1 MRGSQGARHQAPV
14 HAEGG
19 GPETLAV
26 QMAHVRRYWWLVLG
40 VVVLSVVGAALSAHR
55 TPTTFTGRSSLIV
68 ASNDRSPDQDAVL
81 VQGYVAYF
89 NDPAY
94 QSRLLRKANAA
105 PDVTVSARAAAA
117 SPIMLIDATSGDPR
131 SAQAAA
137 ATLASIFRSD
147 INRARERQIAAE
159 IVSLQR
165 QIKETLAPGGQ
176 VAGGGSAETA
186 ITQVQDRILQLKAD
200 RVDLL
205 QVLQRY
211 VGVSQNSPRLSTNIL
226 LALVG
231 GLVIGALA
239 AMAVGRLSN
248 RPDTSV
254 DLSEQ
259 LVIDPLVEF
268 PPPEGTSRAEEQRAL
283 RVRQLAN
290 IVRARLLSPPVV
302 AVTGLAAG
310 NGAATVAMALARQW
324 AEEGRPTLLVRA
336 TADTGRSRL
345 ESDLREQER
354 PESTDLLPGALGVT
368 LNRWITAGPVQGMW
382 VLEPPAQHP
391 GGPQEPSGDDIQDL
405 LADTASSETLVVLE
419 TSPVTQSER
428 AQDLC
433 AAAGRTLLAVEAPDT
448 RVDGIAE
455 AVSLLE
461 VSNAGLLG
469 TVLLRTSARPLG
481 HRPDSRPRDA
491 TRSEPGPGFMDHE
504 PAHGSEERRAA
515 DAIGDP
521 PSGDGDPTP
530 QEPVGRGEM

>member
-1 MRGSQGARHQAPV
+1 VRGSQGARHQAPV
-14 HAEGG
+14 HAEGR

-26 QMAHVRRYWWLVLG
+26 QMTHVRRYWWLVLG
-40 VVVLSVVGAALSAHR
+40 VVVLSVVGTALSAHK

-81 VQGYVAYF
+81 VGGYVAYF

-94 QSRLLRKANAA
+94 QSRLLRKANVA
-105 PDVTVSARAAAA
+105 PDVTVSAHAAAA

-131 SAQAAA
+131 SAQTAAA
-137 ATLASIFRSD
+137 SLASTFRSD

-165 QIKETLAPGGQ
+165 QIKETLAPGGH
-176 VAGGGSAETA
+176 VAGGGDAETA
-186 ITQVQDRILQLKAD
+186 ITQVQDRILQLRAD

-211 VGVSQNSPRLSTNIL
+211 VGVSQNSPRLFTNIL
-226 LALVG
+226 LALLG
-231 GLVIGALA
+231 GLVIGGLA
-239 AMAVGRLSN
+239 ALAVGRLSN

-259 LVIDPLVEF
+259 LAIDPLVEL
-268 PPPEGTSRAEEQRAL
+268 PSEGNSRAVEQRAL

-302 AVTGLAAG
+302 AVTGLTAG
-310 NGAATVAMALARQW
+310 HGAATVAMALARQW

-336 TADTGRSRL
+336 TADTGGSRVAPG
-345 ESDLREQER
+345 LREQEP
-354 PESTDLLPGALGVT
+354 PESSDLLPGALGVT
-368 LNRWITAGPVQGMW
+368 LNPWITAGPVQGMW
-382 VLEPPAQHP
+382 VLERPIEQL
-391 GGPQEPSGDDIQDL
+391 GGPQEPSADSIQDL
-405 LADTASSETLVVLE
+405 LAHTASSGTLVVLE
-419 TSPVTQSER
+419 TSPVTQSGR

-461 VSNAGLLG
+461 ESNAGPLG
-469 TVLLRTSARPLG
+469 AVLLRTSARPRW
-481 HRPDSRPRDA
+481 HRHDHHRRNADPSRQ
-491 TRSEPGPGFMDHE
+491 GPGFMNHD
-504 PAHGSEERRAA
+504 PSHGSDERRAA
-515 DAIGDP
+515 DAIGDDQP
-521 PSGDGDPTP
+521 FGAGDPTS

>member
-1 MRGSQGARHQAPV
+1 
-14 HAEGG
+14 
-19 GPETLAV
+19 
-26 QMAHVRRYWWLVLG
+26 
-40 VVVLSVVGAALSAHR
+40 
-55 TPTTFTGRSSLIV
+55 LIV

-94 QSRLLRKANAA
+94 QSRLLRKANVA
-105 PDVTVSARAAAA
+105 PDVTVSAHAAAA

-131 SAQAAA
+131 SAQTAAA
-137 ATLASIFRSD
+137 SLASTFRSD

-176 VAGGGSAETA
+176 VAGGGDAETA
-186 ITQVQDRILQLKAD
+186 ITQVQDRILQLRAD
-200 RVDLL
+200 RADLL

-211 VGVSQNSPRLSTNIL
+211 VGVSQNSPRLFTNIL
-226 LALVG
+226 LALLG
-231 GLVIGALA
+231 GLVIGGLA
-239 AMAVGRLSN
+239 ALAVGRLSN

-254 DLSEQ
+254 DLPEQ
-259 LVIDPLVEF
+259 LAIDPLVEL
-268 PPPEGTSRAEEQRAL
+268 PPEGNSRAEEQWAL

-302 AVTGLAAG
+302 AVTGLTADH
-310 NGAATVAMALARQW
+310 GAATVAMALARQW

-336 TADTGRSRL
+336 TADTGGNRVAG
-345 ESDLREQER
+345 LREQEP
-354 PESTDLLPGALGVT
+354 PESSDLLPGALGVT
-368 LNRWITAGPVQGMW
+368 LNPWITAGPVQGMW
-382 VLEPPAQHP
+382 VLEHP
-391 GGPQEPSGDDIQDL
+391 IEQLGGPQEPSGDSIQDL
-405 LADTASSETLVVLE
+405 LAHTASSGTLVVLE

-461 VSNAGLLG
+461 ESNAGPLG
-469 TVLLRTSARPLG
+469 AVLLRTSARPRG
-481 HRPDSRPRDA
+481 HRHDHDRRDA
-491 TRSEPGPGFMDHE
+491 APSQQGPEFTNHD
-504 PAHGSEERRAA
+504 PSHGSEERRAA
-515 DAIGDP
+515 DAIGDGHP
-521 PSGDGDPTP
+521 FGAGDPTP